1 MKTSPFRELTR
12 QEVEQLEQHGN
23 RAENWSAVLVG
34 DGFDANFLYNNVF
47 MGQVCL
53 GALERGFLHDG
64 DLHLPEGIYNCMI
77 ANAMI
82 GDHCAV
88 HNVRMLSGYRVG
100 DGCLLFNIDEMTAT
114 PPSMNND
121 YPWL

>member
-47 MGQVCL
+47 
-53 GALERGFLHDG
+53 
-64 DLHLPEGIYNCMI
+64 I
-77 ANAMI
+77 
-82 GDHCAV
+82 
-88 HNVRMLSGYRVG
+88 
-100 DGCLLFNIDEMTAT
+100 
-114 PPSMNND
+114 
-121 YPWL
+121 